1 MPKRL
6 FINVHNAVVDE
17 RNIFHQIRYLLLITQ
32 SPSCKPIYSTI
43 DLAIGQVLFV
53 FVCLFV
59 VEPNPPPK
67 RNGLW
72 AISAVRVCMW
82 SLMLCSKQD
91 KSTSKG
97 HFGERGHSKPKCSK
111 LAPSKDPL
119 EWGISKSRL
128 LMVTSRSLHCKF
140 NCETGGSAVPR
151 NCLKELFFGPLHHSW
166 LRSTHSGG

>member
-111 LAPSKDPL
+111 LAL
-119 EWGISKSRL
+119 QRTLWNEGFQRVGYWW
-128 LMVTSRSLHCKF
+128 SLH
-140 NCETGGSAVPR
+140 G
-151 NCLKELFFGPLHHSW
+151 LFIANLTVRPVVQQFQG
-166 LRSTHSGG
+166 TV